1 MKEENH
7 ENDDMNI
14 HEIDHEEN
22 QIKRNRPRY
31 VNQIVLNFSEKEK
44 NKRFDELISDLEI
57 FKQFY
62 RQNLEKIKLES
73 ERNYSS
79 LYNTKLLIYN
89 VLEKNMVE
97 ISSLSNKDVRINRI
111 NNLYNWYKEKM
122 KINEDLRRIN
132 QKSRINRINNLYNWY
147 KEKMKI
153 NEDLRRIN
161 QKSYK
166 DVNEV
171 IDEDLNDLENQ
182 KEQNDNNKLIGKDF
196 EIDPHR
202 NEEIIDKKIV
212 NDYQR
217 KVLSKNLEERFHKI
231 QNNENDET
239 NNEINIKDDGELAKT
254 LLSLKN
260 QEFSGGGT
268 YSTFYSYKFGTN
280 ATSFGKFRQTDNDF
294 PNFRETAKGGRQE
307 NSFFPS
313 YNKATKTYY
322 PPIVSETKFSYS
334 YNRPEYNF
342 ENMTLEN
349 KIIKS
354 KMKIL
359 AEKRAQEEIKSQI
372 ELMGKTRAKYIEQV
386 NNKYEIRNVV
396 DMYSKLND
404 FSSPLLQ
411 KYKLRE
417 SKSMSDIKDNNKNI
431 FNKKPQIKNK
441 DLNIGIRK
449 MVRNNTNYKNNTVIE
464 NGDKIK
470 LKLKEQKNLF
480 ESEQKMSNS
489 SNKEVNKN
497 IITKL
502 KPKKNQKD
510 TKIFS
515 GILDKIKLDSI
526 KNIENKKIMEPLK
539 MNKVKIKLKINKEKI
554 QNDMLN
560 NIKKFAAK
568 PNSEIITSLMNT
580 DSLFQ
585 TNNNYGILCN
595 LNKRKSS
602 VDIINNNQN
611 QDNTNESREEEEE
624 NYYTNNCL
632 SLFDQGNL
640 KKLNQNKNQNKI
652 YPQSTNSLR
661 RIKFNQMHKTFDLN
675 KDNYLNLRRTLSDW
689 KKTECLSLLNELTKN
704 KTPKIEEEKF
714 KKSNLRRQNSVL
726 NAYVNPKDKFEFSQ
740 FYLPRTGSLLLKRK
754 TEDNK
759 KTKKKGKK

>member
-1 MKEENH
+1 MNQEIH
-7 ENDDMNI
+7 ENEDTNI

-22 QIKRNRPRY
+22 QKKRNRPRY
-31 VNQIVLNFSEKEK
+31 VNQIVLNFREKEK

-73 ERNYSS
+73 ERNFSS

-97 ISSLSNKDVRINRI
+97 ISCLSNKDV
-111 NNLYNWYKEKM
+111 
-122 KINEDLRRIN
+122 
-132 QKSRINRINNLYNWY
+132 RINRINNLYNWY

-489 SNKEVNKN
+489 SKKEVNKN

>member
-1 MKEENH
+1 MNQEIH
-7 ENDDMNI
+7 ENEDMNI

-22 QIKRNRPRY
+22 QKRNRPRY

-97 ISSLSNKDVRINRI
+97 ISCLSNKDV
-111 NNLYNWYKEKM
+111 
-122 KINEDLRRIN
+122 
-132 QKSRINRINNLYNWY
+132 RINRINNLYNWY

-449 MVRNNTNYKNNTVIE
+449 MVRNNTNYKSNTVIE

-470 LKLKEQKNLF
+470 VKLKEQKNLF
-480 ESEQKMSNS
+480 ESERKMSNS
-489 SNKEVNKN
+489 SNKEVIKN

-554 QNDMLN
+554 QNSMLN

-602 VDIINNNQN
+602 GDIINNNQN

-652 YPQSTNSLR
+652 YPQSTNSLT
-661 RIKFNQMHKTFDLN
+661 RIKFNQIHKTFDLN

-704 KTPKIEEEKF
+704 KTPKIEEEKI

>member
-1 MKEENH
+1 MNQEIH
-7 ENDDMNI
+7 ENEDMNI

-22 QIKRNRPRY
+22 QKKRNRPRY

-97 ISSLSNKDVRINRI
+97 ISCLSNKDV
-111 NNLYNWYKEKM
+111 
-122 KINEDLRRIN
+122 
-132 QKSRINRINNLYNWY
+132 RINRINNLYNWY

-449 MVRNNTNYKNNTVIE
+449 MVRNDTNYKSNTVIE

-489 SNKEVNKN
+489 SNKGVNKN

-652 YPQSTNSLR
+652 YPQSTNSLT
-661 RIKFNQMHKTFDLN
+661 RIKFNQIHKTFDLN

>member
-14 HEIDHEEN
+14 HEIDHEVN
-22 QIKRNRPRY
+22 QKKRNRPRY

-44 NKRFDELISDLEI
+44 NKRFDELICDLEI

-97 ISSLSNKDVRINRI
+97 ISSLSNKDV
-111 NNLYNWYKEKM
+111 
-122 KINEDLRRIN
+122 
-132 QKSRINRINNLYNWY
+132 RINRINNLYNWY

-480 ESEQKMSNS
+480 EFEQKMSNS

-502 KPKKNQKD
+502 KPKKIQKD

-652 YPQSTNSLR
+652 YPQSTNSLT
-661 RIKFNQMHKTFDLN
+661 RIKFNQIHKTFDLN

-689 KKTECLSLLNELTKN
+689 KKTECHSLLNELTKN
-704 KTPKIEEEKF
+704 KTPKIEEEKI

-726 NAYVNPKDKFEFSQ
+726 NAYVNPKEKFEFSQ

>member
-22 QIKRNRPRY
+22 QKKRNRPRY

-97 ISSLSNKDVRINRI
+97 ISCLSNKDV
-111 NNLYNWYKEKM
+111 
-122 KINEDLRRIN
+122 
-132 QKSRINRINNLYNWY
+132 RINRINNLYNWY

-182 KEQNDNNKLIGKDF
+182 KGQNDNNKLIGKDF

-449 MVRNNTNYKNNTVIE
+449 MVRNNTNYKSNTVIE

-489 SNKEVNKN
+489 SKKEVNKN

-652 YPQSTNSLR
+652 YPQSTNSLT
-661 RIKFNQMHKTFDLN
+661 RIKFNQIHKTFDLN

-689 KKTECLSLLNELTKN
+689 KKTECFSLLNELTKN

>member
-1 MKEENH
+1 
-7 ENDDMNI
+7 MNI

-22 QIKRNRPRY
+22 QKKRNRPRY

-97 ISSLSNKDVRINRI
+97 ISCLSNKDV
-111 NNLYNWYKEKM
+111 
-122 KINEDLRRIN
+122 
-132 QKSRINRINNLYNWY
+132 RINRINNLYNWY

-502 KPKKNQKD
+502 KPKKIQKD

-611 QDNTNESREEEEE
+611 QDNTYESREEEEE

-652 YPQSTNSLR
+652 YPQSTNSLT
-661 RIKFNQMHKTFDLN
+661 RIKFNQIHKTFDLN

>member
-1 MKEENH
+1 MNQEIH
-7 ENDDMNI
+7 ENEDMNI

-22 QIKRNRPRY
+22 QKKRNRPRY

-97 ISSLSNKDVRINRI
+97 ISCLSNKDV
-111 NNLYNWYKEKM
+111 
-122 KINEDLRRIN
+122 
-132 QKSRINRINNLYNWY
+132 RINRINNLYNWY

-182 KEQNDNNKLIGKDF
+182 KGQNDNNKLIGKDF

-480 ESEQKMSNS
+480 QSEQKMSNS

-502 KPKKNQKD
+502 KPKKIQKD

>member
-1 MKEENH
+1 MNQEIH
-7 ENDDMNI
+7 ENEDMNI
-14 HEIDHEEN
+14 HEIDHEQN
-22 QIKRNRPRY
+22 QKKRNRPRY
-31 VNQIVLNFSEKEK
+31 VNQIVLNFREKEK

-97 ISSLSNKDVRINRI
+97 ISCLSNKDV
-111 NNLYNWYKEKM
+111 
-122 KINEDLRRIN
+122 
-132 QKSRINRINNLYNWY
+132 RINRINNLYNWY

-294 PNFRETAKGGRQE
+294 PNFRETAKGGTQE

-480 ESEQKMSNS
+480 ESEPKMSNS

-560 NIKKFAAK
+560 NIKKFAVK

-652 YPQSTNSLR
+652 YPQSTNSLT
-661 RIKFNQMHKTFDLN
+661 RIKFNQIHKTFDLN

-704 KTPKIEEEKF
+704 KTPKIEEEKI

>member
-1 MKEENH
+1 MNQEIH
-7 ENDDMNI
+7 ENEDMNI

-22 QIKRNRPRY
+22 QKKRNRPRY
-31 VNQIVLNFSEKEK
+31 VNQIVLNLSEKEK

-97 ISSLSNKDVRINRI
+97 ISCLSNKDV
-111 NNLYNWYKEKM
+111 
-122 KINEDLRRIN
+122 
-132 QKSRINRINNLYNWY
+132 RINRINNLYNWY

-449 MVRNNTNYKNNTVIE
+449 MVRNNTNYK
-464 NGDKIK
+464 
-470 LKLKEQKNLF
+470 
-480 ESEQKMSNS
+480 SN
-489 SNKEVNKN
+489 
-497 IITKL
+497 I
-502 KPKKNQKD
+502 
-510 TKIFS
+510 
-515 GILDKIKLDSI
+515 
-526 KNIENKKIMEPLK
+526 
-539 MNKVKIKLKINKEKI
+539 
-554 QNDMLN
+554 
-560 NIKKFAAK
+560 
-568 PNSEIITSLMNT
+568 
-580 DSLFQ
+580 
-585 TNNNYGILCN
+585 
-595 LNKRKSS
+595 
-602 VDIINNNQN
+602 
-611 QDNTNESREEEEE
+611 
-624 NYYTNNCL
+624 
-632 SLFDQGNL
+632 
-640 KKLNQNKNQNKI
+640 
-652 YPQSTNSLR
+652 
-661 RIKFNQMHKTFDLN
+661 
-675 KDNYLNLRRTLSDW
+675 
-689 KKTECLSLLNELTKN
+689 
-704 KTPKIEEEKF
+704 
-714 KKSNLRRQNSVL
+714 
-726 NAYVNPKDKFEFSQ
+726 
-740 FYLPRTGSLLLKRK
+740 
-754 TEDNK
+754 
-759 KTKKKGKK
+759 

>member
-1 MKEENH
+1 MNQEIH
-7 ENDDMNI
+7 ENEDMNI

-22 QIKRNRPRY
+22 QKKRNRPRY
-31 VNQIVLNFSEKEK
+31 VNQIVLNFREKEK

-97 ISSLSNKDVRINRI
+97 ISCLSNKDV
-111 NNLYNWYKEKM
+111 
-122 KINEDLRRIN
+122 
-132 QKSRINRINNLYNWY
+132 RINRINNLYNWY

-480 ESEQKMSNS
+480 ESERKMSDS
-489 SNKEVNKN
+489 SNKKVNKN

-502 KPKKNQKD
+502 KPKKIQKD

-652 YPQSTNSLR
+652 YPQSTNSLT
-661 RIKFNQMHKTFDLN
+661 RIKFNQIHKTFDLN

>member
-1 MKEENH
+1 MNQEIH
-7 ENDDMNI
+7 ENEDMNI

-22 QIKRNRPRY
+22 QKKRNRPRY

-97 ISSLSNKDVRINRI
+97 ISCLSNKDV
-111 NNLYNWYKEKM
+111 
-122 KINEDLRRIN
+122 
-132 QKSRINRINNLYNWY
+132 RINRINNLYNWY

-307 NSFFPS
+307 NILFSFFPS

-502 KPKKNQKD
+502 KPKKIQKD

-652 YPQSTNSLR
+652 YPQSTNSLT
-661 RIKFNQMHKTFDLN
+661 RIKFNQIHKTFDLN

-704 KTPKIEEEKF
+704 RTPKIEEEKI

>member
-1 MKEENH
+1 MNQEIH
-7 ENDDMNI
+7 ENEDMNI

-22 QIKRNRPRY
+22 QKKRNRPRY

-97 ISSLSNKDVRINRI
+97 ISCLSNKDV
-111 NNLYNWYKEKM
+111 
-122 KINEDLRRIN
+122 
-132 QKSRINRINNLYNWY
+132 RINRINNLYNWY

-449 MVRNNTNYKNNTVIE
+449 MVRNNTNYKSNTVIE

-480 ESEQKMSNS
+480 ESERKMSNS
-489 SNKEVNKN
+489 SNKEVIKN

-539 MNKVKIKLKINKEKI
+539 MNKVKIKLKINKKKI

-652 YPQSTNSLR
+652 YPQSTNSLT
-661 RIKFNQMHKTFDLN
+661 RIKFNQIHKTFDLN

-704 KTPKIEEEKF
+704 KTPKIEEEKI

>member
-97 ISSLSNKDVRINRI
+97 ISCLSNKDV
-111 NNLYNWYKEKM
+111 
-122 KINEDLRRIN
+122 
-132 QKSRINRINNLYNWY
+132 RINRINNLYNWY

-652 YPQSTNSLR
+652 YPQSTNSLT
-661 RIKFNQMHKTFDLN
+661 RIKFNQIHKTFDLN

>member
-1 MKEENH
+1 MNQEIH
-7 ENDDMNI
+7 ENEDMNI

-22 QIKRNRPRY
+22 QKKRNRPRY
-31 VNQIVLNFSEKEK
+31 VNQIVLNFREKEK

-97 ISSLSNKDVRINRI
+97 ISCLSNKDV
-111 NNLYNWYKEKM
+111 
-122 KINEDLRRIN
+122 
-132 QKSRINRINNLYNWY
+132 RINRINNLYNWY

-449 MVRNNTNYKNNTVIE
+449 MVRNDTNYKSNTVIE

-470 LKLKEQKNLF
+470 VKLKEQKNLF
-480 ESEQKMSNS
+480 ESERKMSNS
-489 SNKEVNKN
+489 SNKEVIKN

-652 YPQSTNSLR
+652 YPQSTNSLT
-661 RIKFNQMHKTFDLN
+661 RIKFNQIHKTFDLN

>member
-97 ISSLSNKDVRINRI
+97 ISCLSNKDV
-111 NNLYNWYKEKM
+111 
-122 KINEDLRRIN
+122 
-132 QKSRINRINNLYNWY
+132 RINRINNLYNWY

-502 KPKKNQKD
+502 KPKKIQKD

-652 YPQSTNSLR
+652 YPQSTNSLT
-661 RIKFNQMHKTFDLN
+661 RIKFNQIHKTFDLN

-704 KTPKIEEEKF
+704 KTPKIEEEKI

>member
-22 QIKRNRPRY
+22 QKKRNRPRY
-31 VNQIVLNFSEKEK
+31 VNQIVLNFSKKEK

-97 ISSLSNKDVRINRI
+97 ISCLSNKDV
-111 NNLYNWYKEKM
+111 
-122 KINEDLRRIN
+122 
-132 QKSRINRINNLYNWY
+132 RINRINNLYNWY

-652 YPQSTNSLR
+652 YPQSTNSLT
-661 RIKFNQMHKTFDLN
+661 RIKFNQIHKTFDLN

-704 KTPKIEEEKF
+704 KTPKIEEEKI

>member
-1 MKEENH
+1 MNQEIH
-7 ENDDMNI
+7 ENEDMNI

-22 QIKRNRPRY
+22 QKKRNRPRY

-97 ISSLSNKDVRINRI
+97 ISCLSNKDV
-111 NNLYNWYKEKM
+111 
-122 KINEDLRRIN
+122 
-132 QKSRINRINNLYNWY
+132 RINRINNLYNWY

-449 MVRNNTNYKNNTVIE
+449 MVRNNTNYKSNTVIE

-470 LKLKEQKNLF
+470 VKLKEQKNLF
-480 ESEQKMSNS
+480 ESERKMSNS
-489 SNKEVNKN
+489 SNKEVIKN

-652 YPQSTNSLR
+652 YPQSTNSLT
-661 RIKFNQMHKTFDLN
+661 RIKFNQIHKTFDLN

-704 KTPKIEEEKF
+704 KTPKIEEEKI

-759 KTKKKGKK
+759 KQKRKERNKFK

>member
-7 ENDDMNI
+7 ENEDMNI

-22 QIKRNRPRY
+22 QKKRNRPRY

-97 ISSLSNKDVRINRI
+97 ISSLSNKDV
-111 NNLYNWYKEKM
+111 
-122 KINEDLRRIN
+122 
-132 QKSRINRINNLYNWY
+132 RINRINNLYNWY

-449 MVRNNTNYKNNTVIE
+449 MVRNDTNYKSNTVIE

-489 SNKEVNKN
+489 SNKGVNKN

-502 KPKKNQKD
+502 KPKKIQKD

-611 QDNTNESREEEEE
+611 QDNTYESREEEEE

-652 YPQSTNSLR
+652 YPQSTNSLT
-661 RIKFNQMHKTFDLN
+661 RIKFNQIHKTFDLN

>member
-1 MKEENH
+1 MNQEIH
-7 ENDDMNI
+7 ENEDMNI

-22 QIKRNRPRY
+22 QKKRNRPRY
-31 VNQIVLNFSEKEK
+31 VNQIVLNFREKEK

-97 ISSLSNKDVRINRI
+97 ISCLSNKDV
-111 NNLYNWYKEKM
+111 
-122 KINEDLRRIN
+122 
-132 QKSRINRINNLYNWY
+132 RINRINNLYNWY

-449 MVRNNTNYKNNTVIE
+449 MVRNDTNYKSNTVIE

-611 QDNTNESREEEEE
+611 QDNTYESREEEEE

-652 YPQSTNSLR
+652 YPQSTNSLT
-661 RIKFNQMHKTFDLN
+661 RIKFNQIHKTFDLN

>member
-7 ENDDMNI
+7 ENEDMNI

-22 QIKRNRPRY
+22 QKKRNRPRY

-97 ISSLSNKDVRINRI
+97 ISCLSNKDV
-111 NNLYNWYKEKM
+111 
-122 KINEDLRRIN
+122 
-132 QKSRINRINNLYNWY
+132 RINRINNLYNWY

-652 YPQSTNSLR
+652 YPQSTNSLT
-661 RIKFNQMHKTFDLN
+661 RIKFNQIHKTFDLN

-704 KTPKIEEEKF
+704 KTPKIEEEKI

-726 NAYVNPKDKFEFSQ
+726 NAYVNPKEKFEFSQ

>member
-1 MKEENH
+1 MNQEIH
-7 ENDDMNI
+7 ENEDMNI

-22 QIKRNRPRY
+22 QKKRNRPRY

-97 ISSLSNKDVRINRI
+97 ISCLSNKDV
-111 NNLYNWYKEKM
+111 
-122 KINEDLRRIN
+122 
-132 QKSRINRINNLYNWY
+132 RINRINNLYNWY

-449 MVRNNTNYKNNTVIE
+449 MVRNDTNYKSNTVIE

-489 SNKEVNKN
+489 SNKGVNKN

-502 KPKKNQKD
+502 KPKKIQKD

-611 QDNTNESREEEEE
+611 QDNTYESREEEEE

-652 YPQSTNSLR
+652 YPQSTNSLT
-661 RIKFNQMHKTFDLN
+661 RIKFNQIHKTFDLN

>member
-1 MKEENH
+1 MNQEIH
-7 ENDDMNI
+7 ENEDMNI

-97 ISSLSNKDVRINRI
+97 ISCLSNKDV
-111 NNLYNWYKEKM
+111 
-122 KINEDLRRIN
+122 
-132 QKSRINRINNLYNWY
+132 RINRINNLYNWY

-182 KEQNDNNKLIGKDF
+182 KEQNNNNKLIGKDF

-294 PNFRETAKGGRQE
+294 PNFRETAKGDRQE

-480 ESEQKMSNS
+480 KSEQKMSNS

-554 QNDMLN
+554 QNIMLN

-652 YPQSTNSLR
+652 YPQSTNSLT
-661 RIKFNQMHKTFDLN
+661 RIKFNQIHKTFDLN

-704 KTPKIEEEKF
+704 RTPKIEEEKI

>member
-1 MKEENH
+1 MNQEIH
-7 ENDDMNI
+7 ENEDMNI

-22 QIKRNRPRY
+22 QKKRNRPRY

-97 ISSLSNKDVRINRI
+97 ISCLSNKDV
-111 NNLYNWYKEKM
+111 
-122 KINEDLRRIN
+122 
-132 QKSRINRINNLYNWY
+132 RINRINNLYNWY

-602 VDIINNNQN
+602 GDIINNNQN

-652 YPQSTNSLR
+652 YPQSTNSLT
-661 RIKFNQMHKTFDLN
+661 RIKFNQIHKTFDLN

>member
-1 MKEENH
+1 MNQEIH
-7 ENDDMNI
+7 ENEDMNI

-22 QIKRNRPRY
+22 QKKRNRPRY

-97 ISSLSNKDVRINRI
+97 ISCLSNKDV
-111 NNLYNWYKEKM
+111 
-122 KINEDLRRIN
+122 
-132 QKSRINRINNLYNWY
+132 RINRINNLYNWY

-449 MVRNNTNYKNNTVIE
+449 MVRNDTNYKSNTVIE

-489 SNKEVNKN
+489 SNKGVNKN

-502 KPKKNQKD
+502 KPKKIQKD

-554 QNDMLN
+554 QNSMLN

-602 VDIINNNQN
+602 GDIINNNQN
-611 QDNTNESREEEEE
+611 QDNTYESREEEEE

-652 YPQSTNSLR
+652 YPQSTNSLT
-661 RIKFNQMHKTFDLN
+661 RIKFNQIHKTFDLN

-689 KKTECLSLLNELTKN
+689 KKTECFSLLNELTKN
-704 KTPKIEEEKF
+704 KTPKIEEEKI

>member
-22 QIKRNRPRY
+22 QKKRNRPRY

-97 ISSLSNKDVRINRI
+97 ISCLSNKDV
-111 NNLYNWYKEKM
+111 
-122 KINEDLRRIN
+122 
-132 QKSRINRINNLYNWY
+132 RINRINNLYNWY

-280 ATSFGKFRQTDNDF
+280 ATSFGKFSQTDNDF

-449 MVRNNTNYKNNTVIE
+449 MVRNNINYKNNTVIE

-652 YPQSTNSLR
+652 YPQSTNSLT

>member
-97 ISSLSNKDVRINRI
+97 ISSLSNKDV
-111 NNLYNWYKEKM
+111 
-122 KINEDLRRIN
+122 
-132 QKSRINRINNLYNWY
+132 RINRINNLYNWY

-480 ESEQKMSNS
+480 ESERKMSNS
-489 SNKEVNKN
+489 SNKEVIKN

-602 VDIINNNQN
+602 GDIINNNQN

>member
-7 ENDDMNI
+7 ENEDMNI

-22 QIKRNRPRY
+22 QKKRNRPRY

-97 ISSLSNKDVRINRI
+97 ISCLSNKDV
-111 NNLYNWYKEKM
+111 
-122 KINEDLRRIN
+122 
-132 QKSRINRINNLYNWY
+132 RINRINNLYNWY

-611 QDNTNESREEEEE
+611 QDNTYESREEEEE

-652 YPQSTNSLR
+652 YPQSTNSLT

-704 KTPKIEEEKF
+704 KTPKIEEEKI

>member
-7 ENDDMNI
+7 ENEDMNI

-22 QIKRNRPRY
+22 QKKRNRPRY
-31 VNQIVLNFSEKEK
+31 VNQIVLNFREKEK

-97 ISSLSNKDVRINRI
+97 ISCLSNKDV
-111 NNLYNWYKEKM
+111 
-122 KINEDLRRIN
+122 
-132 QKSRINRINNLYNWY
+132 RINRINNLYNWY

-280 ATSFGKFRQTDNDF
+280 ATSFGKFRQTNNDF

-449 MVRNNTNYKNNTVIE
+449 MVRNNTNYKSNTVIE

-502 KPKKNQKD
+502 KPKKIQKD

-652 YPQSTNSLR
+652 YPQSTNSLT

>member
-1 MKEENH
+1 MNQEIH
-7 ENDDMNI
+7 ENEDMNI

-22 QIKRNRPRY
+22 QKKRNRPRY

-97 ISSLSNKDVRINRI
+97 ISCLSNKDV
-111 NNLYNWYKEKM
+111 
-122 KINEDLRRIN
+122 
-132 QKSRINRINNLYNWY
+132 RINRINNLYNWY

-502 KPKKNQKD
+502 KPKKIQKD

-554 QNDMLN
+554 QNSMLN

-602 VDIINNNQN
+602 GDIINNNQN

-652 YPQSTNSLR
+652 YPQSTNSLT
-661 RIKFNQMHKTFDLN
+661 RIKFNQIHKTFDLN

-704 KTPKIEEEKF
+704 RTSKIEEEKI

-740 FYLPRTGSLLLKRK
+740 FYLPRTGSLLLKRT

>member
-97 ISSLSNKDVRINRI
+97 ISCLSNKDV
-111 NNLYNWYKEKM
+111 
-122 KINEDLRRIN
+122 
-132 QKSRINRINNLYNWY
+132 RINRINNLYNWY

-449 MVRNNTNYKNNTVIE
+449 MVRNDTNYKSNTVIE

-489 SNKEVNKN
+489 SNKGVNKN

-502 KPKKNQKD
+502 KPKKIQKD

-611 QDNTNESREEEEE
+611 QDNTYESREEEEE

-652 YPQSTNSLR
+652 YPQSTNSLT
-661 RIKFNQMHKTFDLN
+661 RIKFNQIHKTFDLN

>member
-7 ENDDMNI
+7 ENEDMNI

-22 QIKRNRPRY
+22 QKKRNRPRY
-31 VNQIVLNFSEKEK
+31 VNQIVLNFREKEK

-73 ERNYSS
+73 ERNFSS

-97 ISSLSNKDVRINRI
+97 ISCLSNKDV
-111 NNLYNWYKEKM
+111 
-122 KINEDLRRIN
+122 
-132 QKSRINRINNLYNWY
+132 RINRINNLYNWY

-489 SNKEVNKN
+489 SKKEVNKN

>member
-97 ISSLSNKDVRINRI
+97 ISCLSNKDV
-111 NNLYNWYKEKM
+111 
-122 KINEDLRRIN
+122 
-132 QKSRINRINNLYNWY
+132 RINRINNLYNWY

-489 SNKEVNKN
+489 SNKEVIKN

-652 YPQSTNSLR
+652 YPQSTNSLT

-704 KTPKIEEEKF
+704 KTPKIEEEKI

>member
-7 ENDDMNI
+7 ENEDMNI

-22 QIKRNRPRY
+22 QKKRNRPRY
-31 VNQIVLNFSEKEK
+31 VNQTVLNFREKEK

-97 ISSLSNKDVRINRI
+97 ISCLSNKDV
-111 NNLYNWYKEKM
+111 
-122 KINEDLRRIN
+122 
-132 QKSRINRINNLYNWY
+132 RINRINNLYNWY

-602 VDIINNNQN
+602 GDIINNNQN

-652 YPQSTNSLR
+652 YPQSTNSLT
-661 RIKFNQMHKTFDLN
+661 RIKFNQIHKTFDLN

-704 KTPKIEEEKF
+704 KTPKIEEEKI

>member
-1 MKEENH
+1 MNQEIH
-7 ENDDMNI
+7 ENEDMNI

-22 QIKRNRPRY
+22 QKKRNRPRY

-97 ISSLSNKDVRINRI
+97 ISSLSNKDV
-111 NNLYNWYKEKM
+111 
-122 KINEDLRRIN
+122 
-132 QKSRINRINNLYNWY
+132 RINRINNLYNWY

-489 SNKEVNKN
+489 SKKEVNKN

-502 KPKKNQKD
+502 KPKKIQKD

-704 KTPKIEEEKF
+704 KTPKIEEEKI

>member
-1 MKEENH
+1 MNQEIH
-7 ENDDMNI
+7 ENEDMNI

-22 QIKRNRPRY
+22 QKKRNRPRY

-97 ISSLSNKDVRINRI
+97 ISCLSNKDV
-111 NNLYNWYKEKM
+111 
-122 KINEDLRRIN
+122 
-132 QKSRINRINNLYNWY
+132 RINRINNLYNWY

-217 KVLSKNLEERFHKI
+217 KVLSKNIEERFHKI

-449 MVRNNTNYKNNTVIE
+449 MVRNNTNYKSNTVIE

-489 SNKEVNKN
+489 SNKEVIKN

>member
-1 MKEENH
+1 
-7 ENDDMNI
+7 
-14 HEIDHEEN
+14 
-22 QIKRNRPRY
+22 
-31 VNQIVLNFSEKEK
+31 
-44 NKRFDELISDLEI
+44 
-57 FKQFY
+57 
-62 RQNLEKIKLES
+62 
-73 ERNYSS
+73 
-79 LYNTKLLIYN
+79 
-89 VLEKNMVE
+89 MVE
-97 ISSLSNKDVRINRI
+97 ISCLSNKDV
-111 NNLYNWYKEKM
+111 
-122 KINEDLRRIN
+122 
-132 QKSRINRINNLYNWY
+132 RINRINNLYNWY

-480 ESEQKMSNS
+480 EFEQKMSNS

-502 KPKKNQKD
+502 KPKKIQKD

-554 QNDMLN
+554 QNSMLN

-652 YPQSTNSLR
+652 YPQSTNSLT
-661 RIKFNQMHKTFDLN
+661 RIKFNQIHKTFDLN

-689 KKTECLSLLNELTKN
+689 KKTECHSLLNELTKN
-704 KTPKIEEEKF
+704 KTPKIEEEKI

-726 NAYVNPKDKFEFSQ
+726 NAYVNPKEKFEFSQ

>member
-1 MKEENH
+1 MNQEIH
-7 ENDDMNI
+7 ENEDMNI

-22 QIKRNRPRY
+22 QKKRNRPRY

-97 ISSLSNKDVRINRI
+97 ISCLSNKDV
-111 NNLYNWYKEKM
+111 
-122 KINEDLRRIN
+122 
-132 QKSRINRINNLYNWY
+132 RINRINNLYNWY

-449 MVRNNTNYKNNTVIE
+449 MVRNNTNYKSNTVIE

-611 QDNTNESREEEEE
+611 QDNTYESREEEEE

-652 YPQSTNSLR
+652 YPQSTNSLT
-661 RIKFNQMHKTFDLN
+661 RIKFNQIHKTFDLN

>member
-1 MKEENH
+1 MNQEIH
-7 ENDDMNI
+7 ENEDMNI

-22 QIKRNRPRY
+22 QKKRNRPRY

-97 ISSLSNKDVRINRI
+97 ISCLSNKDV
-111 NNLYNWYKEKM
+111 
-122 KINEDLRRIN
+122 
-132 QKSRINRINNLYNWY
+132 RINRINNLYNWY

-294 PNFRETAKGGRQE
+294 PNFRETAKGGSQE

-431 FNKKPQIKNK
+431 FNKNPQIKNK

-502 KPKKNQKD
+502 KPKKIQKD

-602 VDIINNNQN
+602 GDIINNNQN

-652 YPQSTNSLR
+652 YPQSTNSLT
-661 RIKFNQMHKTFDLN
+661 RIKFNQIHKTFDLN

-704 KTPKIEEEKF
+704 RTPKIEEEKI

>member
-1 MKEENH
+1 MNQEIH
-7 ENDDMNI
+7 ENEDMNI

-22 QIKRNRPRY
+22 QKKRNRPRY
-31 VNQIVLNFSEKEK
+31 VNQIVLNFREKEK

-97 ISSLSNKDVRINRI
+97 ISCLSNKDV
-111 NNLYNWYKEKM
+111 
-122 KINEDLRRIN
+122 
-132 QKSRINRINNLYNWY
+132 RINRINNLYNWY

-480 ESEQKMSNS
+480 ESERKMSDS
-489 SNKEVNKN
+489 SNKKVNKN

-502 KPKKNQKD
+502 KPKKIQKD

-652 YPQSTNSLR
+652 YPQSTNSLT
-661 RIKFNQMHKTFDLN
+661 RIKFNQIHKTFDLN

-704 KTPKIEEEKF
+704 KTPKIEEEKI

-726 NAYVNPKDKFEFSQ
+726 NAYVNPKEKFEFSQ